1 LGGRF
6 QEWRG
11 AGFEEQF
18 CGKLAKFYG
27 SDLGAARLVV
37 DADGLTGGWIRDYG
51 EDLLPLA
58 GFVLRSDAT
67 MDADGDL
74 ATPAECSEGGA
85 FGGDGVAGR
94 VVVEKGDCGD
104 GFGVVFTGFYAERS
118 LACRGTELFR
128 LEALADPFSF
138 FEAIEPG
145 GSEQNGVDLTFGK
158 FAQASVD
165 VAAKFDG
172 LDIGAKG
179 EKLRTTALAA
189 GAYDGSTGE
198 RAKAVVLHRNE
209 DITRVNAGRSGTK
222 RE

>member
-74 ATPAECSEGGA
+74 AASAECREGCA

-104 GFGVVFTGFYAERS
+104 GFGVVFTGFYAERA
-118 LACRGTELFR
+118 LACCRTEIFW
-128 LEALADPFSF
+128 LEALADPFGLL
-138 FEAIEPG
+138 EAIEPG
-145 GSEQNGVDLTFGK
+145 GGEKNGVDLPLSQL
-158 FAQASVD
+158 AQAGVD

-179 EKLRTTALAA
+179 EKLRATSLAA

-198 RAKAVVLHRNE
+198 RAKAVVLDRNE